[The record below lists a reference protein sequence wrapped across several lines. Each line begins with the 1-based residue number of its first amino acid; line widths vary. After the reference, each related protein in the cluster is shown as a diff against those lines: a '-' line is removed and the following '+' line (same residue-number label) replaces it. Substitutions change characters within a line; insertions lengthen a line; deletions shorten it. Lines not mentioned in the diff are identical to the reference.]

1 MRRAARLLVLAVLP
15 ALLLTGLLSGC
26 GGDNTPDGTKASPNG
41 QVKALTAKIEKGAVT
56 PNAEKLEV
64 KAGTTIKITVTADMK
79 DELHVH
85 GYDKSVELQPGKP
98 ATLEFVADTT
108 GEFEIESHGTDKLI
122 YQLVVQP

>member
-26 GGDNTPDGTKASPNG
+26 GGDEPEGPKASPNG
-41 QVKALTAKIEKGAVT
+41 QVKTMTAKVEKGAVT
-56 PNAEKLEV
+56 PNAEKVEV
-64 KAGTTIKITVTADMK
+64 TAGTTIKITATSDMK
-79 DELHVH
+79 DTVHVH
-85 GYDKSVELQPGKP
+85 GYDKSLELSPGQPG
-98 ATLEFVADTT
+98 TLEFVADTT